1 MATKVQSKT
10 CFSSSMMDL
19 NNGLCN
25 GMWDLYRNGMTSV
38 AERSQCYDPFLMR
51 QQMDGCTGYSK
62 EQMKQTILKQD
73 SIFRHQVQELHRL
86 YKRQRD
92 LMNELTRKEHCKVTM
107 LDEAPKSSHFLSQV
121 LSQKVID
128 LELPAGVD
136 GDNVGKQPVQ
146 SVHSLADLN
155 EPIKVE
161 EASFAASIISNNSG
175 QCVTKNGIFSHQ
187 SNLLQVEPKKTLE
200 HLSRKRTLFGI
211 ELSESSHSPSFDSS
225 QSSSWDL
232 NSSTPNYNRW
242 MGLSDTTRK
251 IPEAFSSNKRAIS
264 SSRFMT
270 SSHQNGVTDG
280 KKNHEN
286 LEKQLPHWLMATKGK
301 ETTLYQMNLDS
312 LQHHSQQFFKKAET
326 TKDTNGPKVTKILG
340 VPIINAPS
348 NSKDSVKE
356 SVKSNHVSELRHHID
371 LNLTFDEE
379 EDPSST
385 SYIPEAVVKIATMEI
400 DLEAPAALEPET
412 DDTHEEHVKAAAEA
426 IISIS
431 SFEEPQAADTL
442 LMWFSDLIESSE
454 STDNNS
460 LKVHGKDSIPQGM
473 DYFEYM
479 TLNLQETEEENICYA
494 PMIMEE
500 KEEEECL
507 LKKRATR
514 KGQGKRG
521 RQKKDF
527 QRDVL
532 PGIVSLSRREVTEDL
547 QTFEEAFT
555 GIGVSWQSSF
565 SKRKA
570 AGKNGRGRRRLVV
583 PTPRSHTPPP
593 PSPPPPAAVE
603 QTVCREVA
611 MEEKSLLSRW
621 GKRTRRLPRQRCQN
635 GGSHHSLAL
644 KC

>member
-10 CFSSSMMDL
+10 YFPSSMMDL

-25 GMWDLYRNGMTSV
+25 GMWDLYRNERTSV
-38 AERSQCYDPFLMR
+38 SERSLRYDPFLMR

-86 YKRQRD
+86 YKRQTD
-92 LMNELTRKEHCKVTM
+92 LMNELTRKEHCNVTM
-107 LDEAPKSSHFLSQV
+107 LTEAPTSSHFLSRL
-121 LSQKVID
+121 LSRKVID
-128 LELPAGVD
+128 LELPAGVY
-136 GDNVGKQPVQ
+136 GDTEGKQPVQ
-146 SVHSLADLN
+146 NVQNFADLN
-155 EPIKVE
+155 KQIQVE
-161 EASFAASIISNNSG
+161 EASFSASIINNNSS
-175 QCVTKNGIFSHQ
+175 QFFTKNGNFLHQ
-187 SNLLQVEPKKTLE
+187 SNLLQVEPKKTPE
-200 HLSRKRTLFGI
+200 YLSRKRTLFGI

-232 NSSTPNYNRW
+232 NTSTPNYNRW
-242 MGLSDTTRK
+242 IGSSVTTRQ
-251 IPEAFSSNKRAIS
+251 IPEAFSSIKRAIS
-264 SSRFMT
+264 NSRFIT
-270 SSHQNGVTDG
+270 SSHQNGVIDG

-301 ETTLYQMNLDS
+301 ESTLYQMNLDS
-312 LQHHSQQFFKKAET
+312 LQHQSQQFFKKAEK
-326 TKDTNGPKVTKILG
+326 TKDTHGPKVTKILG
-340 VPIINAPS
+340 VPIINVPS
-348 NSKDSVKE
+348 NSKDSVQE
-356 SVKSNHVSELRHHID
+356 SIKSNQVSELRHHID
-371 LNLTFDEE
+371 LNLTFNEE
-379 EDPSST
+379 DDPSST
-385 SYIPEAVVKIATMEI
+385 PSIPEAVVKIATMEI

-412 DDTHEEHVKAAAEA
+412 DDTHEDIIKAAAEA

-442 LMWFSDLIESSE
+442 LMWLAEVIDTGESV
-454 STDNNS
+454 DNNS
-460 LKVHGKDSIPQGM
+460 LNINRKDSIPQGM

-479 TLNLQETEEENICYA
+479 TLNLQEVEEENICYT
-494 PMIMEE
+494 PMILEE

-507 LKKRATR
+507 LKKRTTR

-555 GIGVSWQSSF
+555 GIGISWQSSF

-583 PTPRSHTPPP
+583 PTLCSHTPPP

-611 MEEKSLLSRW
+611 LEEKSLSGW